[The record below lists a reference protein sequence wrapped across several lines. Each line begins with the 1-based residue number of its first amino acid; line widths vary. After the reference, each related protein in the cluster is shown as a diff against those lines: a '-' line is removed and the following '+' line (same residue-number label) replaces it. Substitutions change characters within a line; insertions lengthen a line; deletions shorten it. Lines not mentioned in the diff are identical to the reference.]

1 MDACIGIDTANERND
16 SLLIAISKNNVYEG
30 YIDKGY
36 PTNLRKT
43 LIGIRKR
50 DSNEVSFDK
59 DGFGTCVQTNF
70 HLFFF
75 FIYIQ
80 IKLVEVSECSL
91 LSYHYNLTK
100 VNATQANA
108 PTNMSSEGAKR
119 IMLKDFGGK
128 KALRFL
134 DRKEKMKVNVD
145 VVKDAL
151 EKTLMGKN
159 KTNILFFKI

>member
-1 MDACIGIDTANERND
+1 MRLVFILTCKQT
-16 SLLIAISKNNVYEG
+16 SLIHSLNCFK
-30 YIDKGY
+30 
-36 PTNLRKT
+36 
-43 LIGIRKR
+43 
-50 DSNEVSFDK
+50 
-59 DGFGTCVQTNF
+59 
-70 HLFFF
+70 
-75 FIYIQ
+75 

-100 VNATQANA
+100 VNETQPNA

-151 EKTLMGKN
+151 EKTLMGKKENSPVEN
-159 KTNILFFKI
+159 K